1 MESYRGK
8 LLNFWAV
15 KNKNYR
21 QIALDEWAFWR
32 PILEKVASYTEMSE
46 MSVDDALTL
55 NAALDILNEKKNE
68 EMR

>member
-1 MESYRGK
+1 MVSYREK

-21 QIALDEWAFWR
+21 KEALDEWVFWR

-55 NAALDILNEKKNE
+55 NAALDIFNEKKNE
-68 EMR
+68 